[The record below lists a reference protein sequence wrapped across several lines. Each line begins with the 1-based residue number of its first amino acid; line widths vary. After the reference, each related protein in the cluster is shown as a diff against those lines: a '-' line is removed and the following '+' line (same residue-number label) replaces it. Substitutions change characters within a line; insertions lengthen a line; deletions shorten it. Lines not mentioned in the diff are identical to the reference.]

1 MRMRQ
6 PGGVWREAWSVAEG
20 IPTHRQKRLFD
31 DTKEAEK
38 VLHYLAGLKTAE
50 LGLLVLPVLT
60 HCAIQVLKDK
70 HGMYIYMCSMVSRF
84 SCFSLF
90 LEVQPLSVS
99 ECHLHDAISLLSS
112 IPHPTIDSLPK
123 YKEVISLL
131 SQTEHLQVWRV
142 N

>member
-6 PGGVWREAWSVAEG
+6 PGGVWREAWSVAEA

-60 HCAIQVLKDK
+60 HCAIKVLKDK
-70 HGMYIYMCSMVSRF
+70 HGMWIYMCSKVSRF
-84 SCFSLF
+84 S
-90 LEVQPLSVS
+90 EVFRYFFRSTAVVS
-99 ECHLHDAISLLSS
+99 F
-112 IPHPTIDSLPK
+112 
-123 YKEVISLL
+123 
-131 SQTEHLQVWRV
+131 
-142 N
+142 